1 METFYNARFNKFLWV
16 TLDYQF
22 VINPAYNKDR
32 GPVHVFG
39 IRGHVEF

>member
-1 METFYNARFNKFLWV
+1 NARFNKFLWV